1 MSSAQPKISI
11 GLRAQK
17 GGAVVVCLHADRGEP
32 KMLLST
38 FLAIDPEPYR
48 TAAALPR
55 DEAAA
60 VVAEGRQQQDRLAA
74 AGLQA
79 ILEQFGK
86 PAVAGLLVNR
96 AGWITDL
103 IGYSREWAEHIPV
116 AENLGLRDALRFGC
130 RENGI
135 ELAELD
141 EKSLPDIDARLNG
154 LGAGIKPWRK
164 EQKLAC
170 VAAWMALNHRL

>member
-1 MSSAQPKISI
+1 MIAL

-17 GGAVVVCLHADRGEP
+17 GGAVIVCLGEDRGEP

-38 FLAIDPEPYR
+38 FLAIEPEPYR

-55 DEAAA
+55 EEAVS
-60 VVAEGRQQQDRLAA
+60 VVAEGRRRQDQLAT
-74 AGLQA
+74 AGLKA
-79 ILEQFGK
+79 IVERFGK

-103 IGYSREWAEHIPV
+103 IGYSREWAEHVPV
-116 AENLGLRDALRFGC
+116 AENLGLRDALRFAC

-135 ELAELD
+135 EIAELD
-141 EKSLPDIDARLNG
+141 EKSQPEIDGRLAG
-154 LGAGIKPWRK
+154 LGAGLKPWRK

-170 VAAWMALNHRL
+170 VAAWTALNQRL